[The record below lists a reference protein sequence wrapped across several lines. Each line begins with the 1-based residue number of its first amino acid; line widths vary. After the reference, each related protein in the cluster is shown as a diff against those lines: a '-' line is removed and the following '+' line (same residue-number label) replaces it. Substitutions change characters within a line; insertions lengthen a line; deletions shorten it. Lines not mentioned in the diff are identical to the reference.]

1 MRFLIKI
8 ELPTESENP
17 VAGNPD
23 FENDLTRL
31 YLALGAQSAYSD
43 TDAAGRRI
51 DAIVVEIGDASE
63 LKPKAKMIFDF
74 LKVRPTFLPE
84 TTTKDHF
91 GF

>member
-8 ELPTESENP
+8 EIPTESENP
-17 VAGNPD
+17 AAGKPD

-43 TDAAGRRI
+43 TDATGRRS
-51 DAIVVEIGDASE
+51 DAIVVEIDDVRE
-63 LKPKAKMIFDF
+63 LKPKAKLIFDF

-84 TTTKDHF
+84 TANKDHF

>member
-8 ELPTESENP
+8 ELPAESENP
-17 VAGNPD
+17 VAGKPD
-23 FENDLTRL
+23 FENDLTHL

-43 TDAAGRRI
+43 TDAAGRRT
-51 DAIVVEIGDASE
+51 DAIVVEIDDVRE
-63 LKPKAKMIFDF
+63 LKPKAKMIFDL

-84 TTTKDHF
+84 TTIKDHF